1 MALHYEDAPD
11 AQEALERYVFA
22 LDFLLPDTD
31 LRNRDLLQELDLSQR
46 DLDDPN
52 IEEGVGTS
60 DIPLRQRKLFAQ
72 PLTTGGPTSDA
83 SSEESTDESSA

>member
-31 LRNRDLLQELDLSQR
+31 LRNRDLLYVYCSQSIRGNLSFSAAEL
-46 DLDDPN
+46 
-52 IEEGVGTS
+52 VA
-60 DIPLRQRKLFAQ
+60 RQFMLQLLALESRLKPMSERRK
-72 PLTTGGPTSDA
+72 
-83 SSEESTDESSA
+83 SST

>member
-1 MALHYEDAPD
+1 MYIRSFQLSLHVEEDLDQKEAP
-11 AQEALERYVFA
+11 AHAPYWPTSSA
-22 LDFLLPDTD
+22 S
-31 LRNRDLLQELDLSQR
+31 QELDLSQR